1 MVLCIGLLFQKN
13 SGTGLSSSYRLRRD
27 KGKESCK
34 SPPEHK
40 SKEQINVK
48 GTCALLA

>member
-1 MVLCIGLLFQKN
+1 MVLCNGWLFHKN
-13 SGTGLSSSYRLRRD
+13 SGTGLSSSYRLRCD
-27 KGKESCK
+27 KGKEGCK
-34 SPPEHK
+34 CPPEHK